1 MAGKGNI
8 LSTYDDLGLE
18 GKKIGDKVV
27 KNGVVGGMEKKT
39 DNKGEK
45 DGKQK

>member
-18 GKKIGDKVV
+18 NKKIGDKVI
-27 KNGVVGGMEKKT
+27 KNGIVGGMEKKT
-39 DNKGEK
+39 DGKGEK

>member
-1 MAGKGNI
+1 MADKGNI

-18 GKKIGDKVV
+18 GKRVGDKVV

-39 DNKGEK
+39 DSKGEK
-45 DGKQK
+45 NGKQK

>member
-18 GKKIGDKVV
+18 GKRVGDKVV

-39 DNKGEK
+39 DSKGEK